1 MAEVFHQCAAFADKQ
16 YNAINRSPDM
26 IRRKVYIQRKEQ
38 EIEERSKQ
46 LSQLSQGH
54 NPNRL
59 GEVKKAQELA
69 KKVLDAD
76 TALHQGLKGARDE
89 FLKQALVLYSQ
100 CLCMSEAFDDEA
112 PIKFSSLWFANFDDE
127 VVKEKLIQQALGR
140 IPSRKFIFLAVS
152 HQFRLSYSRTHS
164 LSSTN

>member
-1 MAEVFHQCAAFADKQ
+1 
-16 YNAINRSPDM
+16 
-26 IRRKVYIQRKEQ
+26 
-38 EIEERSKQ
+38 
-46 LSQLSQGH
+46 
-54 NPNRL
+54 
-59 GEVKKAQELA
+59 
-69 KKVLDAD
+69 
-76 TALHQGLKGARDE
+76 
-89 FLKQALVLYSQ
+89 
-100 CLCMSEAFDDEA
+100 MSEAFDDEA